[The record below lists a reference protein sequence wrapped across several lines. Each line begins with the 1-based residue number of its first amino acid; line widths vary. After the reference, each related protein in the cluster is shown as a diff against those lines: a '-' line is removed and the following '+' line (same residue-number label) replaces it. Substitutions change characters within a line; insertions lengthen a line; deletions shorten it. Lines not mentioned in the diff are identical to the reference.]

1 MTPKYKSHLSELW
14 MVEEKF
20 VLFQEQFNDT
30 PSDAQ
35 FIEGKQQTLPPQI
48 LMFC

>member
-1 MTPKYKSHLSELW
+1 MTSMNNSHLSQLW

-20 VLFQEQFNDT
+20 VLFQKQFNDT

-35 FIEGKQQTLPPQI
+35 FIKGKQQTLPSQI
-48 LMFC
+48 LMFF